1 MPFLSPGKDCERQGH
16 LHLPPTSRKAITVRE
31 STAYDRIMIAFQKAH
46 GQKNQAVRFVLCK
59 SLKTRVLC
67 GRRFPRLIS
76 RGLIE
81 ACSDCTV
88 ANPCAGFPRLI
99 SRGLIEANPAIH
111 HFTIPVPIS
120 ATDQSR
126 PH

>member
-1 MPFLSPGKDCERQGH
+1 MLFLSPGKDCERQGH

-81 ACSDCTV
+81 A
-88 ANPCAGFPRLI
+88 F
-99 SRGLIEANPAIH
+99 
-111 HFTIPVPIS
+111 PVPFRAHLARYIS